1 MTRWSTFITVNHAGN
16 WHTGHT
22 TGSQLEVL
30 ESFSIDDGDGSEK
43 VNSLFSD
50 FVAFIPINWKCEMWA
65 SFPGVDFLRAGLKF
79 KKRKENSSSLVTF
92 SITREIRHFHVVVVK
107 WRQRNV
113 QKSVIHVQTGCFANQ
128 IYCFERLEQA
138 TLLIALASVN
148 HAWRKGLVVSNA
160 DYDLLFSHLII
171 LTS

>member
-1 MTRWSTFITVNHAGN
+1 
-16 WHTGHT
+16 
-22 TGSQLEVL
+22 
-30 ESFSIDDGDGSEK
+30 
-43 VNSLFSD
+43 
-50 FVAFIPINWKCEMWA
+50 MWA

-148 HAWRKGLVVSNA
+148 HA
-160 DYDLLFSHLII
+160 
-171 LTS
+171 